1 MSLFDVYP
9 LFDVTPVK
17 ADGVFLYDAVG
28 KEYLDFYGGHAVIS
42 IGHSHP
48 VYVKALTDQL
58 QKIGFYSNAVQ
69 NPIQSKLAD
78 RLEQLSGCKDYDL
91 FMCSSGAEANE
102 NALKLASFNTN
113 KATVIAFNN
122 SFHGRTS
129 ACVAATDNPKI
140 IAPLNAQQQVRFLPL
155 GNLESVEATLKAEPI
170 CAIII
175 ECIQGV
181 GGLDESTTDFY
192 KGLETLCNKYSTVL
206 IADEVQ
212 SGFGRTGD
220 FFAFQ
225 KHGLNPHIISMAKGM
240 GNGFPVGGILIHPSI
255 KASYG
260 LLGTTFGGNHLAS
273 TATLAV
279 LDVLESEKLMQNV
292 NEMSAYF
299 IDKVKTIP
307 QLKRLKGRGLM
318 LGLEFD
324 FPVASLRKKL
334 LFDHSLFTG
343 SSKNPNLIRI
353 LPPLTIQR
361 EHIDTFFNAL
371 EQEL

>member
-17 ADGVFLYDAVG
+17 ADGVFLYDAAG
-28 KEYLDFYGGHAVIS
+28 KEYLDLYGGHAVIS

-102 NALKLASFNTN
+102 NALKLASFHTN

-181 GGLDESTTDFY
+181 GGLDESNTDFH

>member
-1 MSLFDVYP
+1 
-9 LFDVTPVK
+9 
-17 ADGVFLYDAVG
+17 
-28 KEYLDFYGGHAVIS
+28 
-42 IGHSHP
+42 
-48 VYVKALTDQL
+48 
-58 QKIGFYSNAVQ
+58 
-69 NPIQSKLAD
+69 
-78 RLEQLSGCKDYDL
+78 
-91 FMCSSGAEANE
+91 
-102 NALKLASFNTN
+102 
-113 KATVIAFNN
+113 
-122 SFHGRTS
+122 
-129 ACVAATDNPKI
+129 
-140 IAPLNAQQQVRFLPL
+140 
-155 GNLESVEATLKAEPI
+155 
-170 CAIII
+170 
-175 ECIQGV
+175 
-181 GGLDESTTDFY
+181 
-192 KGLETLCNKYSTVL
+192 
-206 IADEVQ
+206 
-212 SGFGRTGD
+212 
-220 FFAFQ
+220 
-225 KHGLNPHIISMAKGM
+225 MAKGM
-240 GNGFPVGGILIHPSI
+240 GNGFPVGGILIHPLI